1 MESVLIID
9 DEPVTRI
16 GYETIVSEAGYV
28 VAGSAPS
35 AVAALRAASER
46 APDLALVDIHLG
58 ANADG
63 LWVARELANQFGTR
77 IVFITGTPDERIVGA
92 ASLIG
97 ASAVLRKPV
106 PPLAIIDALDTA
118 ARGESHAV

>member
-28 VAGSAPS
+28 VSGSASS
-35 AVAALRAASER
+35 AVAALRAASAH
-46 APDLALVDIHLG
+46 APDVALVDIHLG

-77 IVFITGTPDERIVGA
+77 IVFITGTPDERVVGA

-106 PPLAIIDALDTA
+106 PPLAIIDALHSA
-118 ARGESHAV
+118 ARATV

>member
-1 MESVLIID
+1 MASVLIID

-16 GYETIVSEAGYV
+16 GYETIVSEAGYA
-28 VAGSAPS
+28 VAGSAAS
-35 AVAALRAASER
+35 AVAALRAASVK
-46 APDLALVDIHLG
+46 APDMALVDIHLG
-58 ANADG
+58 ANAEG

-77 IVFITGTPDERIVGA
+77 IVFVTGTPDERVVGA

-106 PPLAIIDALDTA
+106 APLAIIDALDSA
-118 ARGESHAV
+118 ARTSV

>member
-16 GYETIVSEAGYV
+16 GYETIVSEAGYE
-28 VAGSAPS
+28 VAGSVPTA
-35 AVAALRAASER
+35 AAALRAASER
-46 APDLALVDIHLG
+46 TPDVALVDIHLG

-63 LWVARELANQFGTR
+63 LWVARELASLFGTR
-77 IVFITGTPDERIVGA
+77 IVFVTGTSDERLVGA

-97 ASAVLRKPV
+97 AAAVLLKPV
-106 PPLAIIDALDTA
+106 PPRAIIDALDSA
-118 ARGESHAV
+118 AHTER

>member
-1 MESVLIID
+1 MEAGLIID

-28 VAGSAPS
+28 VAGSAAS
-35 AVAALRAASER
+35 AVAALRAADAH
-46 APDLALVDIHLG
+46 APDVALVDIHLG

-63 LWVARELANQFGTR
+63 LWVARELASLFGTR
-77 IVFITGTPDERIVGA
+77 IVFVTGTPNERIVGA

-106 PPLAIIDALDTA
+106 PPLAIIDAIDSA
-118 ARGESHAV
+118 ARAAI